1 MNEKGVEAMNTYELK
16 TKRKH
21 SDWKNNLMAQ
31 KKYEKLITKKTI
43 VEFITNNINRNKEQ
57 H

>member
-1 MNEKGVEAMNTYELK
+1 MNEKGVDAMNTHELK

-31 KKYEKLITKKTI
+31 KKYEKLITKKTT
-43 VEFITNNINRNKEQ
+43 VEFIANNVNRNKEQ